1 MSISATKSRKKE
13 AEAGLSDDPRQTE
26 ITTPNFVLFG
36 ETFTFI
42 ETFSATIIDSDP
54 GNGHIWVKTNTGDE
68 KQISDYGIPFRS
80 SHTIHKYELRQYS
93 ENGSYDAYKDAL
105 IVNKKTGEHEV
116 NLKRKTI
123 IIPAFLTMLFHTAS
137 TAAYYRAMPVPKF
150 LTVIFILLCAAALI
164 SFLTLPWGFKDGYMW
179 SDHKYMWFTY
189 LFSRIGSFIC
199 INLMKRR
206 SQKFE
211 NELRNLIESVKR

>member
-42 ETFSATIIDSDP
+42 ETFSATVINSDP

-80 SHTIHKYELRQYS
+80 SHTIYKYELHQYS
-93 ENGSYDAYKDAL
+93 EDGSYNVYKDAL
-105 IVNKKTGEHEV
+105 IVNKNTGEHEV
-116 NLKRKTI
+116 NLNRKKVV
-123 IIPAFLTMLFHTAS
+123 IPAFLTMLFHNAS
-137 TAAYYRAMPVPKF
+137 TASYYRAMPVSKLF
-150 LTVIFILLCAAALI
+150 SIVFILLCAAALI
-164 SFLTLPWGFKDGYMW
+164 SFLTLPWGFKDGYVW
-179 SDHKYMWFTY
+179 DEYKYMWLTY
-189 LFSRIGSFIC
+189 FLSRIGSFVC
-199 INLMKRR
+199 INWIKRR
-206 SQKFE
+206 SSRFDHE
-211 NELRNLIESVKR
+211 IRNLIDLVKK

>member
-1 MSISATKSRKKE
+1 MSISTTKRRNE
-13 AEAGLSDDPRQTE
+13 EVNVGLSDRRKAE
-26 ITTPNFVLFG
+26 ITASKFDLFG
-36 ETFTFI
+36 ETYTFVK
-42 ETFSATIIDSDP
+42 TFSGTVINSNP
-54 GNGHIWVKTNTGDE
+54 SNNQIWVKTDAGDE

-80 SHTIHKYELRQYS
+80 SHTIYKYELRQYS
-93 ENGSYDAYKDAL
+93 EDGSYNVYKDAL
-105 IVNKKTGEHEV
+105 IVNKNTGEHEV
-116 NLKRKTI
+116 NLNRKKVV
-123 IIPAFLTMLFHTAS
+123 IPAFLTMLFHNAS
-137 TAAYYRAMPVPKF
+137 TASYYRAMPVSKLF
-150 LTVIFILLCAAALI
+150 SIVFILLCAAALI

-189 LFSRIGSFIC
+189 LFSRVGSFIC

>member
-42 ETFSATIIDSDP
+42 ETFSATVIDYDP

-93 ENGSYDAYKDAL
+93 EDGSYNAYKDAL

-137 TAAYYRAMPVPKF
+137 TASYYRAMPVPKM
-150 LTVIFILLCAAALI
+150 LTVIFILLCSAALF
-164 SFLTLPWGFKDGYMW
+164 SFLTLPWGFKDGYVW
-179 SDHKYMWFTY
+179 SDHKYIWFTY
-189 LFSRIGSFIC
+189 FLSRLGSFVC
-199 INLMKRR
+199 IKFIKRR
-206 SQKFE
+206 RERFD
-211 NELRNLIESVKR
+211 NEIRSLVELVKL

>member
-42 ETFSATIIDSDP
+42 ETFSATVIDSDP

-68 KQISDYGIPFRS
+68 KQISDYGVPFRS

-93 ENGSYDAYKDAL
+93 EDGSYDAYKDAL

-137 TAAYYRAMPVPKF
+137 TASYYRAMPLPKF
-150 LTVIFILLCAAALI
+150 LE
-164 SFLTLPWGFKDGYMW
+164 SP
-179 SDHKYMWFTY
+179 
-189 LFSRIGSFIC
+189 RII
-199 INLMKRR
+199 
-206 SQKFE
+206 
-211 NELRNLIESVKR
+211 

>member
-1 MSISATKSRKKE
+1 MSISTTKRHNE
-13 AEAGLSDDPRQTE
+13 EVNVGLSDRRKAE
-26 ITTPNFVLFG
+26 ITASKFDLFG
-36 ETFTFI
+36 ETYTFVK
-42 ETFSATIIDSDP
+42 TFSGTVINSNP
-54 GNGHIWVKTNTGDE
+54 SNNQIWVKTDAGDE

-93 ENGSYDAYKDAL
+93 EDGSYDAYKDAL

-137 TAAYYRAMPVPKF
+137 TASYYRAMPVSKL
-150 LTVIFILLCAAALI
+150 LTVIFILLCASALI

-189 LFSRIGSFIC
+189 LFSRVGSFIC

-211 NELRNLIESVKR
+211 NELRNLIELVKR

>member
-42 ETFSATIIDSDP
+42 ETFSATVINSDP

-93 ENGSYDAYKDAL
+93 EDGSYDAYKDAL
-105 IVNKKTGEHEV
+105 IVNKKTGEHEI
-116 NLKRKTI
+116 NLKENHYYPRFSDNAISYCLHSIVLQSNACSKVSHRY
-123 IIPAFLTMLFHTAS
+123 FHFTLCCC
-137 TAAYYRAMPVPKF
+137 TY
-150 LTVIFILLCAAALI
+150 FI
-164 SFLTLPWGFKDGYMW
+164 SHTTLG
-179 SDHKYMWFTY
+179 
-189 LFSRIGSFIC
+189 I
-199 INLMKRR
+199 
-206 SQKFE
+206 
-211 NELRNLIESVKR
+211 